1 MFDPKQSQ
9 IGDAYLETTDIISK
23 TEEALAKV
31 LIELAKIAIK
41 KIKEGWEASKIA
53 VEVGKD
59 TYNLVPDESTP
70 GAYKWDKV
78 DLTNSTQ
85 SISDNQTKPFTDY
98 QAQTFTTWLLED
110 VASPN
115 LENNYQQSGEST
127 LKITAYIE
135 SSGQEENIV
144 IYEKNNEGECT
155 TNLVTEILTPDEI
168 IDVAYES
175 VVKLLPP
182 SSEIVKASTT
192 EYIDNPETSKFYYN
206 SDLEEIV
213 FAGDVNYSSPPNEYE
228 FFIDED
234 LPPPDSYPSI
244 TNENINELPS
254 PSAFSAT
261 LIQTNENATNQ
272 PKEKG
277 QPGVLIR
284 EASENYQPNPEVS
297 DAAITTIPKN
307 QEQNEDEQVTSFNK
321 KQSSEETE
329 APKPKFAASHT
340 YEQVADSQGV
350 EPAAQQWAKQVEV
363 PVYKIVNIF
372 AQKER
377 FNGENKEIAKTATE
391 LLKKYGT
398 VEQDGS
404 RIYRSDAFVVR
415 QDGDKFSIHRRS
427 DELQGWKDSLIDFK
441 LNSKGEPKI
450 TNANKEM
457 LGVERQEFLM
467 VAEKLADNGKLPDL
481 GKDDIR
487 DIGNTLGSL
496 APAGTIKT
504 LETFKQSEILTSLNN
519 ILTQA
524 KKDEVTVG
532 DYTIKRSL
540 NKEGDKATFQ
550 AFKTS
555 EERGTQE
562 LVRFDLTK
570 DNEGNVS
577 RQVTKIN
584 ISDYDINQIKFIAQN
599 TAKLDYDQI
608 FDSKQPSASNSE
620 PLDRE
625 VPIKNIGDI
634 PVKVHPYITQE
645 WSDMTKKGGLEWS
658 GAMNQGND
666 EILQKIK
673 DNDGKLSIAEQRE
686 MYFKIMTHKASEA
699 EKQGENTMEFVP
711 LKEIMKDL
719 QEWRGEEIKQ
729 QYTPIENTSPKQR
742 ETTATT
748 QKAKEMEI

>member
-9 IGDAYLETTDIISK
+9 IGDAYLETTDILSK

-78 DLTNSTQ
+78 DLTNPTE
-85 SISDNQTKPFTDY
+85 SISDKQTKPFTDY

-115 LENNYQQSGEST
+115 LENNYQQIGEST

-135 SSGQEENIV
+135 SSGQEEKIV
-144 IYEKNNEGECT
+144 IYDKNNEGECT
-155 TNLVTEILTPDEI
+155 TNLVTEILTPDKI
-168 IDVAYES
+168 LDVAYES

-182 SSEIVKASTT
+182 SSEIVKANTT
-192 EYIDNPETSKFYYN
+192 EYTNNSETSEFYYN
-206 SDLEEIV
+206 SDLGEIV
-213 FAGDVNYSSPPNEYE
+213 FAGDVNYSNPPIEYE

-234 LPPPDSYPSI
+234 LPPPDFYPST
-244 TNENINELPS
+244 TNENIDELPP
-254 PSAFSAT
+254 PSAFSPT
-261 LIQTNENATNQ
+261 LIQTTENDTNQ

-284 EASENYQPNPEVS
+284 KASENYQPNPEVS
-297 DAAITTIPKN
+297 DTAITTIPKN
-307 QEQNEDEQVTSFNK
+307 QEQNEDEQVSNFNK
-321 KQSSEETE
+321 KQLSSETE
-329 APKPKFAASHT
+329 VPKPKYAAQHT

-363 PVYKIVNIF
+363 PVYKIVNVF

-377 FNGENKEIAKTATE
+377 FNGENKEIAKTATS

-441 LNSKGEPKI
+441 LDGKENPKI
-450 TNANKEM
+450 TKANKEM

-504 LETFKQSEILTSLNN
+504 LETFKQSEILTS
-519 ILTQA
+519 
-524 KKDEVTVG
+524 VMM
-532 DYTIKRSL
+532 
-540 NKEGDKATFQ
+540 
-550 AFKTS
+550 
-555 EERGTQE
+555 
-562 LVRFDLTK
+562 
-570 DNEGNVS
+570 
-577 RQVTKIN
+577 
-584 ISDYDINQIKFIAQN
+584 KFFR
-599 TAKLDYDQI
+599 K
-608 FDSKQPSASNSE
+608 
-620 PLDRE
+620 
-625 VPIKNIGDI
+625 
-634 PVKVHPYITQE
+634 
-645 WSDMTKKGGLEWS
+645 
-658 GAMNQGND
+658 
-666 EILQKIK
+666 
-673 DNDGKLSIAEQRE
+673 
-686 MYFKIMTHKASEA
+686 
-699 EKQGENTMEFVP
+699 
-711 LKEIMKDL
+711 
-719 QEWRGEEIKQ
+719 
-729 QYTPIENTSPKQR
+729 
-742 ETTATT
+742 
-748 QKAKEMEI
+748 